1 MRILWIGTKAPLPA
15 TDGGRLVAALTIEAL
30 VAAVA
35 DITFVAPSR
44 ETVTGTSPANRT
56 TLVDEA
62 ALSWPRALVRS
73 LASGRP
79 LSIERHATH
88 AMTTRV
94 AELVTAERFDV
105 VHIEQVQALPCAAAA
120 RDRGLACVLRAQ
132 NVESA
137 VWRTAADVAQGLRA
151 AVLRHEAGRLWRFE
165 ATALRAVEAT
175 IALSPEDA
183 AAFRAAAPQAVIR
196 VIRPPMPETI
206 TASGSR
212 LEGNPSLTW
221 IGSGGWA
228 ANDDAV
234 RWLLEDVWPAIA
246 ARLPTARLHLFGPQ
260 VHSAPRL
267 ICHPAPIASADAFA
281 ADAILLPLRTSTGVR
296 MRILEAWARGV
307 PVIASPAAVAGLATR
322 ANEDVLV
329 AESADAFAEAAARVT
344 DSSAFRG
351 RLVAGG
357 RVALRT
363 HHRPEAIAAAMLSL
377 YEEAIN
383 RRRDPTGRRSSEPR
397 RGAGRTT
404 RATI

>member
-30 VAAVA
+30 VAAAA
-35 DITFVAPSR
+35 DVTFVAPSR
-44 ETVTGTSPANRT
+44 ETAAGTSPATRT
-56 TLVDEA
+56 TLVDAA

-73 LASGRP
+73 LASRRP
-79 LSIERHATH
+79 LSIERHAIH
-88 AMTTRV
+88 AMTARV
-94 AELVTAERFDV
+94 TELVTAERFDV
-105 VHIEQVQALPCAAAA
+105 VHVEQVQALPCAAAA

-132 NVESA
+132 NVENA
-137 VWRTAADVAQGLRA
+137 VWQTAADVAQGPRA
-151 AVLRHEAGRLWRFE
+151 GVLRHEAGRLRRFE
-165 ATALRAVEAT
+165 AAALSEVDAT

-183 AAFRAAAPQAVIR
+183 AAFRAAAPQAVVR
-196 VIRPPMPETI
+196 VIRPPMPETL

-212 LEGNPSLTW
+212 LEGDPSLAW

-234 RWLLEDVWPAIA
+234 RWLVEDVWPAIA

-260 VHSAPRL
+260 VRSAPRL
-267 ICHPAPIASADAFA
+267 VWHPTPLASAEAFA
-281 ADAILLPLRTSTGVR
+281 ADAMLLPLRTSTGVR

-344 DSSAFRG
+344 TSPAFRG

-363 HHRPEAIAAAMLSL
+363 HHRPETIAAAMLGL
-377 YEEAIN
+377 YQEAID
-383 RRRDPTGRRSSEPR
+383 RRRDPAGRPSEFQH
-397 RGAGRTT
+397 GAGPTSRTT
-404 RATI
+404 L